1 MEAEGGSD
9 KMSNFNDT
17 DSEEDELQSHST
29 KLDTQ
34 LAQKMRKMLSKKNP
48 KAVMTKRKPLKLKQH
63 KAGKLDVKNDDNGT
77 TLLFKTSQA

>member
-1 MEAEGGSD
+1 
-9 KMSNFNDT
+9 
-17 DSEEDELQSHST
+17 
-29 KLDTQ
+29 
-34 LAQKMRKMLSKKNP
+34 MRKMLSKKNP